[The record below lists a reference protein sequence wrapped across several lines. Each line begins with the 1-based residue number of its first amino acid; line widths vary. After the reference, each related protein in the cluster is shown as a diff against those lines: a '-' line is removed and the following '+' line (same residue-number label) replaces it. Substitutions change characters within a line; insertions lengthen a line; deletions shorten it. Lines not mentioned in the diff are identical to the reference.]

1 MRADAKLK
9 RQKLIEA
16 ATEQFRTRTNSEVT
30 LEGIAKDAGVGIAT
44 LYRHF
49 PTREDLR
56 LACALN
62 LFDTLDTVLARTV
75 EEFDTDPRGTW
86 EAAIWRLADY
96 GIGVLV
102 GALADSHPRSVDTEV
117 PTKRDQFFAR
127 VQWPLL
133 MPTTLFVLIN
143 AFINAFRMVD
153 HLFILTRGGPDNATT
168 LLLYYLYEVGFSFW
182 DTAYAAAIT
191 VVLVAILAGIALLQF
206 FVLDRRVHYQ

>member
-16 ATEQFRTRTNSEVT
+16 ATEQFRNRTNSEVT

-102 GALADSHPRSVDTEV
+102 GALADEHPRSVDTEV
-117 PTKRDQFFAR
+117 LTKRDQFFAR
-127 VQWPLL
+127 VQLL
-133 MPTTLFVLIN
+133 I
-143 AFINAFRMVD
+143 D
-153 HLFILTRGGPDNATT
+153 K
-168 LLLYYLYEVGFSFW
+168 
-182 DTAYAAAIT
+182 AAAHG
-191 VVLVAILAGIALLQF
+191 LVAADLEPLEMAAELIVATRPLSATANQLFPDVKNRLVRHLITAWRQPVVPGGGA
-206 FVLDRRVHYQ
+206 